1 MTMPER
7 PKPVR
12 PRDAASVVLVRGAG
26 PAAEVLMGRRRRK
39 AAFLPNIYVFP
50 GGRVDPS
57 DIAAGRAMTLPDV
70 VSESLT
76 RRRGSTP
83 PHGLLVA
90 AIRET
95 FEETGLLIAEDDPTW
110 RAPTGHAES
119 PLWHALTQARA
130 APGMGR
136 LRYVARAITPT
147 MSPRRF
153 NTRFFMADAEHARGN
168 LLPQSEL
175 LDLRWVR
182 LTEATR
188 ILPIVDV
195 TEFVL
200 RTVAAH
206 LAGEA
211 GQRIPLW
218 HYVGG
223 TAHVIYE

>member
-1 MTMPER
+1 
-7 PKPVR
+7 
-12 PRDAASVVLVRGAG
+12 
-26 PAAEVLMGRRRRK
+26 
-39 AAFLPNIYVFP
+39 
-50 GGRVDPS
+50 
-57 DIAAGRAMTLPDV
+57 
-70 VSESLT
+70 
-76 RRRGSTP
+76 
-83 PHGLLVA
+83 
-90 AIRET
+90 
-95 FEETGLLIAEDDPTW
+95 
-110 RAPTGHAES
+110 
-119 PLWHALTQARA
+119 
-130 APGMGR
+130 
-136 LRYVARAITPT
+136 